1 MVDNVGLGSTANSV
15 LQGGQ
20 RTSQQSN
27 QTNERLSTGQRI
39 NNPLDGAEDFFS
51 AQALTSRAADLV
63 QVKDQV
69 GQAIST
75 IQAADVGLE
84 AINDLSGQART
95 IAQQA
100 QNTSDPTERAR
111 LADQFNQIRVQID
124 SIAFDSG
131 IGGNNLIS
139 SVQDTLEVSL
149 NEDGSSSLAVQ
160 GVDSTSSG
168 LGISARTFGSD
179 ADIDAALAD
188 LSSAQTQVRSNSASL
203 SSSTSTL
210 QNRIDFTDSLSNTLE
225 QGAANLTQ
233 SDLNEE
239 AASLLSLQTR
249 QALGANA
256 LTITTNNERAV
267 LGLFG

>member
-1 MVDNVGLGSTANSV
+1 V
-15 LQGGQ
+15 Q

-27 QTNERLSTGQRI
+27 QTNERLSSGQRI
-39 NNPLDGAEDFFS
+39 NDPLDGAKDFFTT
-51 AQALTSRAADLV
+51 QALTNRAADLA

-69 GQAIST
+69 GQAISM

-84 AINDLSGQART
+84 AINDLSGQARA

-100 QNTSDPTERAR
+100 QNTTDPTERAR

-124 SIAFDSG
+124 SIATDSG
-131 IGGNNLIS
+131 ISGNNLIGS
-139 SVQDTLEVSL
+139 APDTLEVSL
-149 NEDGSSSLAVQ
+149 NEDGSSSLLVQ
-160 GVDSTSSG
+160 GADSTSAG
-168 LGISARTFGSD
+168 LGISARTFGND

-188 LSSAQTQVRSNSASL
+188 ISSVQTQVRSKSTSL
-203 SSSTSTL
+203 SSNTSTL
-210 QNRIDFTDSLSNTLE
+210 QNRIDFTASLSNTLE

-233 SDLNEE
+233 AGLNEE

-256 LTITTNNERAV
+256 LTIATDNERAV
-267 LGLFG
+267 LSLFG

>member
-39 NNPLDGAEDFFS
+39 NNPLDGAEDFFN
-51 AQALTSRAADLV
+51 AQALTSRAA
-63 QVKDQV
+63 

-160 GVDSTSSG
+160 SVDSTSSG

>member
-1 MVDNVGLGSTANSV
+1 MVDSVGLGSSVNSA
-15 LQGGQ
+15 LQGLQ

-27 QTNERLSTGQRI
+27 QTNERLSTGLRI
-39 NNPLDGAEDFFS
+39 NDPLDGAQDFFA
-51 AQALTSRAADLV
+51 AQALTNRAADLT

-75 IQAADVGLE
+75 IQAAEVGLDS
-84 AINDLSGQART
+84 INQLSDQARA
-95 IAQQA
+95 IAIAA
-100 QNTSDPTERAR
+100 QNASDPAERSR

-124 SIAFDSG
+124 SIASDANF
-131 IGGNNLIS
+131 GGTNLIGS
-139 SVQDTLEVSL
+139 SPDNLEVAI
-149 NEDGSSSLAVQ
+149 NEEGDSVTVQ
-160 GVDSTSSG
+160 GTDASSAG
-168 LGISARTFGSD
+168 LGISSRTFGSD

-188 LSSAQTQVRSNSASL
+188 ISNAQSQVRASSASL
-203 SSSTSTL
+203 TSSTSAL

-233 SDLNEE
+233 ADLNEE

-249 QALGANA
+249 QALGSNA
-256 LTITTNNERAV
+256 LTIATENERAV